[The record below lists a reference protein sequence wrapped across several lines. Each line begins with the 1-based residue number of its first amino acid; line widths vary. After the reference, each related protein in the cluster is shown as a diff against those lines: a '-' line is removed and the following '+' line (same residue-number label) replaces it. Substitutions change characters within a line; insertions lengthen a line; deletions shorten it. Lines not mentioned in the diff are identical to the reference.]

1 MKPDSFS
8 FSEEDEAQS
17 VVIGSDD
24 ERVMVKAMLTKAPAL
39 APKKVRTRVAQ
50 GKRELLQQW

>member
-1 MKPDSFS
+1 VKPDSSS

-17 VVIGSDD
+17 VIGSDD

>member
-17 VVIGSDD
+17 VIGSDD